1 MGLCLTGSAQD
12 VADVVFLTN
21 DSVQVEWIAD
31 HLLTDVTYYN
41 DIRNMRGCTGCYQGN
56 RVSVQ
61 GIGIGPV
68 NANMYAV
75 ELMNEFGV
83 KRAVKIDGC
92 KALRADIRLG
102 DMLLPQTAHT
112 TSAINKRRFAGA
124 TFPAAA
130 DFGLL
135 NRVYDAAKE
144 RGPVY
149 VGPVVSIEHRG
160 EMEAARRFGARGT
173 IGMDMEMNQVFTA
186 AQRFHIPCVGI
197 LAVMENMITGE
208 SMSVRQREKTFED
221 LARFALDTAATNN

>member
-1 MGLCLTGSAQD
+1 MGLCLTGTAQD
-12 VADVVFLTN
+12 VADVVLLTN
-21 DSVQVEWIAD
+21 DSVKVEWIAD

-41 DIRNMRGCTGCYQGN
+41 DIRNMRGCTGYYRGG

-83 KRAVKIDGC
+83 KKAVKIDGC

-102 DMLLPQTAHT
+102 DLILPQTAHT
-112 TSAINKRRFAGA
+112 TSSINKRRFAGA

-130 DFGLL
+130 DFGSL
-135 NRVYDAAKE
+135 NQAYDAAKG
-144 RGPVY
+144 RWPVH

-160 EMEAARRFGARGT
+160 EMETARRFGARGT

-197 LAVMENMITGE
+197 LTAVENVITGE
-208 SMSVRQREKTFED
+208 SMTAQQREKAFDD
-221 LARFALDTAATNN
+221 LARFALDLVTAQ